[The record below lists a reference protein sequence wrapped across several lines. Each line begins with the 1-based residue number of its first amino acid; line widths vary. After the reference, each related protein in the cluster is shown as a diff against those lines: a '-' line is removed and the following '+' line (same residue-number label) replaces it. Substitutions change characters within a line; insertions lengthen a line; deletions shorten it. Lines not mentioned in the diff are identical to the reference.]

1 VRARRTKEASQRR
14 AAKVSSRIEDEVMA
28 EYEAEQAI
36 IQEEWATG
44 VRMPRTSIDDRTGR
58 LYGSPTPDFF
68 IGPRLPSFIAML
80 PHILSEEEY
89 VAAWEAQDAGTI
101 TPEQAAA
108 MAEADAAH
116 WSSIDEH
123 WDDYNLC
130 HWGHKR
136 GPRGRPE

>member
-1 VRARRTKEASQRR
+1 
-14 AAKVSSRIEDEVMA
+14 MA

-44 VRMPRTSIDDRTGR
+44 IRMPRTSIDARTGR
-58 LYGSPTPDFF
+58 LYGSQAPDFF
-68 IGPRLPSFIAML
+68 IGPRLPSFIDML
-80 PHILSEEEY
+80 PHSMSEDEY
-89 VAAWEAQDAGTI
+89 HAAWEARDAGT
-101 TPEQAAA
+101 PEQDAA

-123 WDDYNLC
+123 WDDYNLR